1 MSDLN
6 DLPKL
11 LDVHRAAALLG
22 LKPCTIRRERLRGHL
37 GFIKI
42 GARIF
47 YTEEL
52 IKEYLEKQKI
62 PACASAPELENQ
74 AKLEITGSANVQ
86 AAMAPTMHGT
96 AHGMIKE
103 ADRHAESALAQ
114 QIFKRRAAL

>member
-1 MSDLN
+1 MSDPN

-11 LDVHRAAALLG
+11 LNVHRAAELLG
-22 LKPCTIRRERLRGHL
+22 VKPCTIRRERLRGHL

-52 IKEYLEKQKI
+52 IKEYLDNHKI
-62 PACASAPELENQ
+62 AACASAPELQSQ

-86 AAMAPTMHGT
+86 AAMAPMMHGT

-114 QIFKRRAAL
+114 QIFKRRAAF